1 MVLVLTSGW
10 VVLALYF
17 QLPASHTWRV
27 LAGAA
32 WGAMAL
38 SAVALLW
45 RRQALRAVLSY
56 SLAFALLMGWWA
68 RIEPRDDRAWAD
80 DVSRHLQSSR
90 SGNELTLV
98 NVRNFD
104 WRSDTDYTPRW
115 ETRRYNLDR
124 LRSVDTAMSYWM
136 GPAISHTL
144 VTFGFDNGQGGIEQL
159 AFSIEIR
166 KEQGEEFSAIA
177 GFFKKFELSLI
188 AADERDILRV
198 RTNVRGEDVFLYRVD
213 MTPEASRSL
222 LLAYL
227 AEADKLA
234 KAPRFYDTLFANCT
248 TIVYG
253 MAERIVGGLPLDWR
267 LLASGYLPEYLY
279 DVGALVPGFDV
290 DTLRAAG
297 RITLRAQAADASANF
312 SRAIRVGVPGIPVAP

>member
-1 MVLVLTSGW
+1 
-10 VVLALYF
+10 
-17 QLPASHTWRV
+17 
-27 LAGAA
+27 
-32 WGAMAL
+32 
-38 SAVALLW
+38 
-45 RRQALRAVLSY
+45 
-56 SLAFALLMGWWA
+56 
-68 RIEPRDDRAWAD
+68 
-80 DVSRHLQSSR
+80 
-90 SGNELTLV
+90 
-98 NVRNFD
+98 
-104 WRSDTDYTPRW
+104 
-115 ETRRYNLDR
+115 
-124 LRSVDTAMSYWM
+124 
-136 GPAISHTL
+136 
-144 VTFGFDNGQGGIEQL
+144 
-159 AFSIEIR
+159 
-166 KEQGEEFSAIA
+166 
-177 GFFKKFELSLI
+177 
-188 AADERDILRV
+188 V